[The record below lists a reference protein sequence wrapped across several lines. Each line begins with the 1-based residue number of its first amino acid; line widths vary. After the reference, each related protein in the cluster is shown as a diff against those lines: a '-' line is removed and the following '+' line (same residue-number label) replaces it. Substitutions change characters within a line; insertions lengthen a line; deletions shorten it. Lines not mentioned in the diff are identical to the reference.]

1 MGAAAWGVVV
11 VEREWKGVDDD
22 CEEAE
27 ESPPLP
33 LPLWP
38 LLPPL
43 PTTLPSSGAVGLLLG
58 RFAMVYNA
66 ITIECRGEIGEMICA
81 GHMWNLKRPPGNP

>member
-11 VEREWKGVDDD
+11 VEREWKGVDDC

-43 PTTLPSSGAVGLLLG
+43 PTTLPSSGAAGLLLG
-58 RFAMVYNA
+58 RFAMVYA
-66 ITIECRGEIGEMICA
+66 ITIERVEVKSAEIMIPMC
-81 GHMWNLKRPPGNP
+81 

>member
-58 RFAMVYNA
+58 RFAMVYA
-66 ITIECRGEIGEMICA
+66 ITIERVEVKSAEIMIPMC
-81 GHMWNLKRPPGNP
+81 